1 MGQLV
6 STSMNVMGIT
16 DRGQVVGSN
25 FAEDVDPAAG
35 GACTQIAALIATRV
49 HYCSSRRAGHSVSIQ

>member
-1 MGQLV
+1 
-6 STSMNVMGIT
+6 MNVMGIT

-35 GACTQIAALIATRV
+35 GACTQIAALIATRFTTV
-49 HYCSSRRAGHSVSIQ
+49 PAGEPDTV